1 MEQQIEGR
9 QRNDCKNNIGEVVPC
24 YKSFAEKVDQS
35 RIKPVFKRPVNPL
48 FYSLSQNDEENSLVK
63 GKFLS

>member
-1 MEQQIEGR
+1 MEQQIESR